1 MKQVY
6 IAQDPPDAHLLAGIL
21 EQYGISCEHMSR
33 TLITGLVFSAVTIFA
48 VLAISPA
55 GMHPGGFNAAQ
66 AAGASETGVVAER
79 QESYESELQ
88 QLLMERKRVLSR
100 IVESMKIFLESGRA
114 GFDEYRDAN
123 IALMRAEMDLCK
135 TRDERL
141 DILEKIVQF
150 NKTCEA
156 QVERRAAEG
165 RAPKFDVDRAKVA
178 TLEAQIELA
187 REKLKGQ
194 SPEQ

>member
-1 MKQVY
+1 
-6 IAQDPPDAHLLAGIL
+6 
-21 EQYGISCEHMSR
+21 MSR
-33 TLITGLVFSAVTIFA
+33 ALITELVFSAVTIFA

-55 GMHPGGFNAAQ
+55 GMHQGGFNAAQ
-66 AAGASETGVVAER
+66 AAAASEGR
-79 QESYESELQ
+79 NSRESELQ
-88 QLLMERKRVLSR
+88 QLLMDRKIVLSR
-100 IVESMKIFLESGRA
+100 IVDSMKIFLESGRA

-123 IALMRAEMDLCK
+123 IALLRAEMDLCK
-135 TRDERL
+135 TRNERL

-156 QVERRAAEG
+156 QVERRATEG

-178 TLEAQIELA
+178 TLEAQIELV